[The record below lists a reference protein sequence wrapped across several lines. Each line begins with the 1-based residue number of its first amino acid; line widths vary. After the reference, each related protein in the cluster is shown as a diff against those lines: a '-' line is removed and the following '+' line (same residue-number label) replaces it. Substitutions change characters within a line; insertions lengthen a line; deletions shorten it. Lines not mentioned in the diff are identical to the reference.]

1 MTEPPPIPAL
11 IGPTAVGKT
20 AVSLDLAERIGGE
33 IVSADS
39 RQVYR
44 QLSIGTAKPSPEELA
59 RAPHHFIDELDLTE
73 PFSAGRFAE
82 AASERIAQILAR
94 GAVPIV
100 EGGSTLYIEA
110 LLHGLADIPPT
121 TAATRARL
129 MHRLETEG
137 ADALFRELRDLDP
150 ASAATMDA
158 TKTQRVVRALE
169 VCEDTG
175 RPLSSYHAQRPA
187 ARFRFVPVV
196 LTRPRAVLYDRINRR
211 VDRMLDAGLVEEN
224 RRLLETLRPLETLPP
239 SGLNPL
245 RTIGYREPMAY
256 LRGEISYDE
265 MVRRLKRNSRRYA
278 KRQLTWFRRH
288 DEYRWLDLAVESE
301 PIEAVLRLVGAVGK

>member
-1 MTEPPPIPAL
+1 MTELPPIPAL

-20 AVSLDLAERIGGE
+20 AVGLDLAERIGGE

-44 QLSIGTAKPSPEELA
+44 QLTIGTAKPSPEELA
-59 RAPHHFIDELDLTE
+59 RAPHHFIDELDLSE

-110 LLHGLADIPPT
+110 LLHGLADVPET
-121 TAATRARL
+121 SAATRARL
-129 MHRLETEG
+129 MQRLETEG
-137 ADALFRELRDLDP
+137 ADALFRELRGLDP

-169 VCEDTG
+169 VYEDTG
-175 RPLSSYHAQRPA
+175 RPLSSYHAQRQA
-187 ARFRFVPVV
+187 ARFRFVPIV
-196 LTRPRAVLYDRINRR
+196 LTRPRAVLYDRINQR
-211 VDRMLDAGLVEEN
+211 VDRMLDAGLVAEN
-224 RRLLETLRPLETLPP
+224 RRFHETLPP

-256 LRGEISYDE
+256 LRGEIDYDE

-288 DEYRWLDLAVESE
+288 DEYRWLDLAVEAE
-301 PIEAVLRLVGAVGK
+301 PVEVVLRLVEAAGEK